1 MKIEK
6 TIKTENTSE
15 EMLNYC
21 GAVLIS
27 GKRYSFHCDNEG
39 KDGFVVVHKNCS
51 MEFQNGDIYEFVAV
65 RENGSMEFQNEEGYI
80 MIDILTFWKL
90 LGDGQIERV
99 DEPVTRKRIRI

>member
-1 MKIEK
+1 MENEK

-27 GKRYSFHCDNEG
+27 GKRYSIHCDNEG
-39 KDGFVVVHKNCS
+39 KDGFVVVHK
-51 MEFQNGDIYEFVAV
+51 
-65 RENGSMEFQNEEGYI
+65 NGSMEFQNEEGYI

-99 DEPVTRKRIRI
+99 DEPVTWIHGKE

>member
-51 MEFQNGDIYEFVAV
+51 MEFQN
-65 RENGSMEFQNEEGYI
+65 EEGYI

-99 DEPVTRKRIRI
+99 DEPVTWIHGKA